1 METDKILMDDL
12 QEQHRELAAI
22 IGIDNLIKLSNH
34 FGGTQIYVP
43 QTEKLIK
50 NVIYRAVIEE
60 FDGTNIKI
68 LAKKYDISESTVYRL
83 VRDKILNNQIQ
94 AKQIEGQM
102 SFDDYGI

>member
-1 METDKILMDDL
+1 METDKILMEDL

-34 FGGTQIYVP
+34 FGGTQIYIP

-50 NVIYRAVIEE
+50 NITYRAVVDE
-60 FDGTNIKI
+60 FDGTNIKA

-83 VRDKILNNQIQ
+83 VRDKILNNQVSARQ
-94 AKQIEGQM
+94 VEGQM
-102 SFDDYGI
+102 SFSDYGI